1 MTSDM
6 GMTPDTAG
14 KVQGRPLKKLQR
26 KPLEQPDET
35 RTFKDRKGKVDLV
48 TVGDHTIGRCVFE
61 PGWRWSQHV
70 KPLVGTSSCQ
80 VSHTGH
86 MIEGRMTVEMDDGD
100 RVEYGPGDAFF
111 MPPGHDAWV
120 VGDKRCVMIDFTG
133 MADYAKS
140 A

>member
-6 GMTPDTAG
+6 GLTPDKAG
-14 KVQGRPLKKLQR
+14 KPQRKAIKKLQR
-26 KPLEQPDET
+26 KPHDQPDET
-35 RTFKDRKGKVDLV
+35 RALKDRMGKVDIFS
-48 TVGDHTIGRCVFE
+48 VGDHTIGRCVFE

-70 KPLVGTSSCQ
+70 KPLVGTPSCQ
-80 VSHTGH
+80 VPHTGH
-86 MIEGRMTVEMDDGD
+86 VVEGRLTVEMDDGD

-120 VGDKRCVMIDFTG
+120 VGDKRCVLFDFTG
-133 MADYAKS
+133 MEHYAQR